1 MKGKCAFTKVKDE
14 TAMGLD
20 PEQFQNDI
28 SLKGMFSRMGLSEVE
43 EEADR
48 AAIIRTGLEALAGE
62 EIGL

>member
-1 MKGKCAFTKVKDE
+1 MV
-14 TAMGLD
+14 
-20 PEQFQNDI
+20 
-28 SLKGMFSRMGLSEVE
+28 LSEVE